1 MKILMTC
8 FGAFGGF
15 TTNST
20 ELALSK
26 LNYLDIDRINLP
38 VSYPDAYVVLKQL
51 MKECDFIIMLG
62 MAASRDK
69 ISIEER
75 AKNLLEFKIPD
86 NNRQIITNRLISDE
100 GPEYIYS
107 KVDIDNLITILNKD
121 FDVYKSSDAGTYICN
136 YLYYKVLETIDVPSI
151 FVHIPNYQTDDEFE
165 KLHSFLITLINYIK
179 GENKWENHCF

>member
-8 FGAFGGF
+8 FEAFGGF

-69 ISIEER
+69 ISI
-75 AKNLLEFKIPD
+75 
-86 NNRQIITNRLISDE
+86 
-100 GPEYIYS
+100 
-107 KVDIDNLITILNKD
+107 
-121 FDVYKSSDAGTYICN
+121 
-136 YLYYKVLETIDVPSI
+136 
-151 FVHIPNYQTDDEFE
+151 
-165 KLHSFLITLINYIK
+165 
-179 GENKWENHCF
+179 